1 MHEVTQVIDFL
12 CAHFRQC
19 CKQRAVSRLG
29 LGKINSHLVHT
40 TFSFFLV
47 QSLVLLA
54 NSIADAFVFYYY
66 YFSRIETIFFKNH
79 FSKIAKDNFQFEPK
93 FSISTFFFEDDFA
106 KNFEYANQFCYL
118 LNL

>member
-1 MHEVTQVIDFL
+1 MRSSSIIII
-12 CAHFRQC
+12 FRD
-19 CKQRAVSRLG
+19 
-29 LGKINSHLVHT
+29 
-40 TFSFFLV
+40 
-47 QSLVLLA
+47 
-54 NSIADAFVFYYY
+54 SIF
-66 YFSRIETIFFKNH
+66 IETIFFKNY

>member
-1 MHEVTQVIDFL
+1 MRSSSIIII
-12 CAHFRQC
+12 FRD
-19 CKQRAVSRLG
+19 
-29 LGKINSHLVHT
+29 
-40 TFSFFLV
+40 
-47 QSLVLLA
+47 
-54 NSIADAFVFYYY
+54 SIF
-66 YFSRIETIFFKNH
+66 IETIFFKNH